1 MRYRSNTIVVWRS
14 CVIINKQ
21 RVKMSTP
28 HCEYLELSFC
38 IYIYTFRGINIR
50 ASILTRILVVSR
62 NRLAPLWSP
71 TPSSSNVVTCIMFFF
86 FKTRT
91 LRKMEIFGRSR
102 TISRRGPWYS
112 CNMPRSLWYRYS
124 IHVAHQ
130 LLAFFER
137 SSSSL
142 ADLDQR
148 STREKEAPDHRR
160 WDQLLHRVYT
170 LGSSN
175 R

>member
-50 ASILTRILVVSR
+50 ASILTRLLVVSR

-86 FKTRT
+86 SKR
-91 LRKMEIFGRSR
+91 GRFEKWKYLDEAER
-102 TISRRGPWYS
+102 YHEEGHDIAVICHGPS
-112 CNMPRSLWYRYS
+112 GTDIRNM
-124 IHVAHQ
+124 
-130 LLAFFER
+130 
-137 SSSSL
+137 
-142 ADLDQR
+142 
-148 STREKEAPDHRR
+148 
-160 WDQLLHRVYT
+160 LHT
-170 LGSSN
+170 SF
-175 R
+175 